1 MKVILLEDVKA
12 LGKKGQVVEV
22 SVGYAKNFILKKKLG
37 LEATGA
43 NMNDLKLQKA
53 RDEQVA
59 QQQLDAAKEQAA
71 LLEEKS
77 VTLSI
82 KAGEGGKAFGSVSSK
97 EIAAAYKE
105 QCNMEIDKKKIQLPE
120 SIKTFGMHEVPV
132 KLHPQVTGKL
142 HVKVVEAY
150 RQRIRLKNKIFQ
162 LRDLC
167 LRALDTNLTCAKS
180 VRRNE
185 RKTWQ
190 QQMRRF

>member
-22 SVGYAKNFILKKKLG
+22 SDGYAKNFILKKKLG

-53 RDEQVA
+53 RDEKVA

-142 HVKVVEAY
+142 HVKVVEAS
-150 RQRIRLKNKIFQ
+150 RLKNKIFQ

-167 LRALDTNLTCAKS
+167 LRALDTNLTCVKS